1 MNSFKLILFFFSIT
15 IGQSYSAQESVGEI
29 VKYQKTNHGLEG
41 STAKHFF
48 KISVYN
54 SNTVRIQVS
63 KNKNIEDF
71 SFALVDEKIPDF
83 SGFKISDNGNSISVS
98 TKEITA
104 EIQKKPYFK
113 ITYKNAKGEVINED
127 LDGKALGTTF
137 QGDKVTVYKKH
148 FGERFVGMGESLGN
162 LDRNKTIVTTW
173 NTDFY
178 KYDDPRIPM
187 YISVPFYIGI
197 LKDKVYGIY
206 YDNSFKGIFNFGA
219 SNKRFMSVS
228 FDGGDMDYFFI
239 HDDSVAKVIENYTS
253 ITGRMPLPPKW
264 SIGYQ
269 QSRCSYY
276 NEDQVNFIAN
286 TFREKKIPL
295 DGIVLDA
302 DYLVEYEPFR
312 IDIKKFPDMKKMAS
326 ALRQKGIELTA
337 SVNPGI
343 KIDLTYDA
351 YNDGIKKDI
360 FLKYQDGEKYITDIY
375 PNTNYFPDFTY
386 PKARTWWADQMKIYQ
401 DVGINGY
408 WNDMNEPAI
417 DGQMMPDN
425 VVFDYDGKKSNTAE
439 SHNLYGFLMARSSFE
454 SFKKY
459 GRNKRPFVMTR
470 SAFAGVQ
477 RYATVWSGDNQAK
490 DEHILLGVLLNNQ
503 MSLSGIP
510 FVGPDLGGYIGDGN
524 KDLYRRWVEVGVFSP
539 YLRNHREQFAAANE
553 PWSYGEDN
561 ELISQSYIGFR
572 YQMMP
577 YLYSKFH
584 ETSQNGMPISKA
596 LCVDYPFDSNIYN
609 VNYQHQFFFGDA
621 FLIAPVMGKD
631 KQKKIYFPEGQF
643 YNVFTDE
650 KIEGNQEKLME
661 LDPYHLPIFAK
672 ASSII
677 PLQNVTQSTKEKP
690 DDTLQLHIYNGDKVN
705 SFSYYED
712 DGETLDYEKGDFYQR
727 IIEFDPQKKIIRFSK
742 TEGKF
747 NSNFKKIKIILH
759 GFDAISTDLN
769 AKQEQ
774 CKLFD
779 PLANLDQIFY
789 DAEALKNLRK
799 QNAIRDSKV
808 IFIDNKNEEMII
820 NY

>member
-1 MNSFKLILFFFSIT
+1 MNSFKLKIVFLIII
-15 IGQSYSAQESVGEI
+15 IGQFSSAQESVGEI
-29 VKYQKTNHGLEG
+29 VEYQKTNHGLEG
-41 STAKHFF
+41 NTAKHFF
-48 KISVYN
+48 KVSVYN
-54 SNTVRIQVS
+54 PNTIRIQIS

-71 SFALVDEKIPDF
+71 SFALVDEKVPDF
-83 SGFKISDNGNSISVS
+83 SDFKILDNGNSISVS

-148 FGERFVGMGESLGN
+148 FGERFIGMGESLGN
-162 LDRNKTIVTTW
+162 LDRNKTIITTW

-206 YDNSFKGIFNFGA
+206 YDNSFKGTFNFGA

-239 HDDSVAKVIENYTS
+239 HDHSVAKVIENYTS

-286 TFREKKIPL
+286 TFRQKKIPL

-312 IDIKKFPDMKKMAS
+312 IDTKKFPDMKKMAS
-326 ALRQKGIELTA
+326 QLKQKGIELTA

-343 KIDLTYDA
+343 KIDPTYDT

-360 FLKYQDGEKYITDIY
+360 FLKFQDGEKYITDIY

-386 PKARTWWADQMKIYQ
+386 PKARTWWAEQMKIYQ

-425 VVFDYDGKKSNTAE
+425 VVFDYNGRKSNTAE

-459 GRNKRPFVMTR
+459 GGNKRPFVMTR

-524 KDLYRRWVEVGVFSP
+524 KDLYKRWVEVGVFSP

-609 VNYQHQFFFGDA
+609 VNYQHQFLFGDA
-621 FLIAPVMGKD
+621 FLIAPVTGKD

-643 YNVFTDE
+643 YNIFTDE

-690 DDTLQLHIYNGDKVN
+690 DNTLLLHIYNGDKPN
-705 SFSYYED
+705 TFSYYED

-742 TEGKF
+742 AEGKF
-747 NSNFKKIKIILH
+747 GSNFKKIKIILH
-759 GFDAISTDLN
+759 GFDAVSADLN

-789 DAEALKNLRK
+789 DTEALKNLRK
-799 QNAIRDSKV
+799 QNEIRDSNV

>member
-1 MNSFKLILFFFSIT
+1 MNSFKLKIVFLIII
-15 IGQSYSAQESVGEI
+15 IGQFCSAQESVGEI

-41 STAKHFF
+41 NTAKHFF
-48 KISVYN
+48 KVSVYN
-54 SNTVRIQVS
+54 PNTIRIQIS

-71 SFALVDEKIPDF
+71 SFALVDEKVPDF
-83 SGFKISDNGNSISVS
+83 SDFKILNNGNSISVS

-137 QGDKVTVYKKH
+137 MGDKVTVYKKH

-206 YDNSFKGIFNFGA
+206 YDNSFKGTFNFGT

-239 HDDSVAKVIENYTS
+239 HDDSVAKVIENFTS

-276 NEDQVNFIAN
+276 NEEQVNFIAS
-286 TFREKKIPL
+286 TFRQKKIPL

-312 IDIKKFPDMKKMAS
+312 IDTKKFPDMKKMAS

-343 KIDLTYDA
+343 KIDPTYEA
-351 YNDGIKKDI
+351 YNDGIEKDI

-425 VVFDYDGKKSNTAE
+425 VVFDYNGRKSHTAE

-459 GRNKRPFVMTR
+459 GGNKRPFVMTR

-490 DEHILLGVLLNNQ
+490 DEHILLGILLNNQ

-584 ETSQNGMPISKA
+584 ETSVNGMPISKA
-596 LCVDYPFDSNIYN
+596 LCVDYPFDSNIYD
-609 VNYQHQFFFGDA
+609 VNYQHQFLFGDA
-621 FLIAPVMGKD
+621 FLIAPVTGKD
-631 KQKKIYFPEGQF
+631 KQKKVYFPEGQF

-677 PLQNVTQSTKEKP
+677 PLQNVIQSTKEKP
-690 DDTLQLHIYNGDKVN
+690 NDTLLLHIYNGDKLN

-712 DGETLDYEKGDFYQR
+712 DGETLDYEKGDFYKR
-727 IIEFDPQKKIIRFSK
+727 SIEFDPQKKIIRFSK
-742 TEGKF
+742 AEGKF
-747 NSNFKKIKIILH
+747 SSNFKKIKIILH
-759 GFDAISTDLN
+759 GFDAVSIDLN
-769 AKQEQ
+769 AKQER

-789 DAEALKNLRK
+789 DVEALKNLRK
-799 QNAIRDSKV
+799 QNAIRESKV
-808 IFIDNKNEEMII
+808 LIIDNKDEAMII

>member
-1 MNSFKLILFFFSIT
+1 MNSFKLKFVFLIII
-15 IGQSYSAQESVGEI
+15 IGQFCSAQESVGEI

-41 STAKHFF
+41 NTAKHFF
-48 KISVYN
+48 KVSVYN
-54 SNTVRIQVS
+54 PNTIRIQIS

-83 SGFKISDNGNSISVS
+83 PDFKISDNGNSISVS

-104 EIQKKPYFK
+104 VIQKSPYFK

-137 QGDKVTVYKKH
+137 QGDKVTVYKRH

-206 YDNSFKGIFNFGA
+206 YDNSFKGTFNFGA

-239 HDDSVAKVIENYTS
+239 HDDSVGKVIENYTA

-276 NEDQVNFIAN
+276 NEDQVNFIAK

-312 IDIKKFPDMKKMAS
+312 IDTKKFPDMKKMAS
-326 ALRQKGIELTA
+326 QLKQKGIELTA

-343 KIDLTYDA
+343 KIDPTYDA

-401 DVGINGY
+401 DMGINGY

-425 VVFDYDGKKSNTAE
+425 VVFDYDGRKSNTAE
-439 SHNLYGFLMARSSFE
+439 SHNLYGFLMARSSYE

-459 GRNKRPFVMTR
+459 GGNRRPFVMTR

-553 PWSYGEDN
+553 PWSYGEEN

-609 VNYQHQFFFGDA
+609 VNYQHQFLFGDA
-621 FLIAPVMGKD
+621 FLIAPVIGKD

-643 YNVFTDE
+643 YNIFTDE
-650 KIEGNQEKLME
+650 KIVGNQEKLME

-677 PLQNVTQSTKEKP
+677 PLQTVTQSTKEKP
-690 DDTLQLHIYNGDKVN
+690 DDTLLLHIYNGDKPN
-705 SFSYYED
+705 TFSYYED
-712 DGETLDYEKGDFYQR
+712 DGETLNYEKGDFYKR
-727 IIEFDPQKKIIRFSK
+727 SIEFDPQKEIIRFSK
-742 TEGKF
+742 AEGKF
-747 NSNFKKIKIILH
+747 SSNFKKIKIILH
-759 GFDAISTDLN
+759 GFNAVSADLN

-789 DAEALKNLRK
+789 DAEALEKLRK
-799 QNAIRDSKV
+799 QNAIRDSN
-808 IFIDNKNEEMII
+808 ILFIDNKNEEMII

>member
-1 MNSFKLILFFFSIT
+1 MNSFKLKLLFFSIV
-15 IGQSYSAQESVGEI
+15 IGQLFSAQESVGEI
-29 VKYQKTNHGLEG
+29 VQYHKTAHGLEG
-41 STAKHFF
+41 NTAKHFF
-48 KISVYN
+48 KVSVYN
-54 SNTVRIQVS
+54 HNTFRIQVS
-63 KNKNIEDF
+63 KGKNIEDF

-83 SGFKISDNGNSISVS
+83 SDFKILDYGNSISVS

-197 LKDKVYGIY
+197 LKDKIYGIY
-206 YDNSFKGIFNFGA
+206 YDNSFKGTFNFGA

-239 HDDSVAKVIENYTS
+239 HNNSVAGVIENYTS

-269 QSRCSYY
+269 QSRCNYY

-286 TFREKKIPL
+286 TFRKKKIPL

-312 IDIKKFPDMKKMAS
+312 IDTKKFPDMKKMAS
-326 ALRQKGIELTA
+326 ELKSKGIELTA

-343 KIDLTYDA
+343 KIDPTYDA
-351 YNDGIKKDI
+351 YNDGINNDI

-386 PKARTWWADQMKIYQ
+386 PKARQWWADQMKIYQ

-425 VVFDYDGKKSNTAE
+425 VVFDYNGRKSNTAE

-459 GRNKRPFVMTR
+459 GGNKRPFVMTR

-524 KDLYRRWVEVGVFSP
+524 KELYRRWVEVGVFSP

-577 YLYSKFH
+577 YLYSKFY
-584 ETSQNGMPISKA
+584 ETSKNGMPISKA
-596 LCVDYPFDSNIYN
+596 LCVDYPLDSKIYD

-631 KQKKIYFPEGQF
+631 KQKKVYFPEGKF
-643 YNVFTDE
+643 YNIFTDE
-650 KIEGNQEKLME
+650 KIEGNQEKLIE
-661 LDPYHLPIFAK
+661 LDPYHLPIFVK
-672 ASSII
+672 ESSII

-690 DDTLQLHIYNGDKVN
+690 NDTLQLHIYNGGKIN
-705 SFSYYED
+705 TFSYYED
-712 DGETLDYEKGDFYQR
+712 DGETLNYEKGDFYKR
-727 IIEFDPQKKIIRFSK
+727 NIEFDPQKRSIRFFKAESK
-742 TEGKF
+742 F
-747 NSNFKKIKIILH
+747 SSNFKKIKIILH
-759 GFDAISTDLN
+759 GFNGISSGLN
-769 AKQEQ
+769 AKKEQ

-779 PLANLDQIFY
+779 PLANLDLIFY
-789 DAEALKNLRK
+789 DAAALKNMRK
-799 QNAIRDSKV
+799 QNEIRDSQV
-808 IFIDNKNEEMII
+808 LFIDNKDEEIII

>member
-148 FGERFVGMGESLGN
+148 FDERFVGMGESLGN

-206 YDNSFKGIFNFGA
+206 YDNSFKGTFNFGA

-343 KIDLTYDA
+343 KIDPTYDA

-425 VVFDYDGKKSNTAE
+425 VVFDYDGRKSNTAE
-439 SHNLYGFLMARSSFE
+439 SHNLYGFLMARSSYE

-459 GRNKRPFVMTR
+459 GGNKRPFVMTR

-524 KDLYRRWVEVGVFSP
+524 KELYRRWVEVGVFSP

-609 VNYQHQFFFGDA
+609 VNYQHQFLFGDA

-643 YNVFTDE
+643 YNIFTDE
-650 KIEGNQEKLME
+650 KIEGNQEKQME

-690 DDTLQLHIYNGDKVN
+690 NDTLQLHIYNGNKTN
-705 SFSYYED
+705 IFSYYED
-712 DGETLDYEKGDFYQR
+712 DGETLDYEKGDFYKR
-727 IIEFDPQKKIIRFSK
+727 RIEFDPQKKIIRFSK
-742 TEGKF
+742 SEGKF
-747 NSNFKKIKIILH
+747 SSNFKKIKIILH
-759 GFDAISTDLN
+759 GFDAVSKDLN

-789 DAEALKNLRK
+789 DAAALKNLRK
-799 QNAIRDSKV
+799 QNEIRDSKV
-808 IFIDNKNEEMII
+808 LIIDNKDEAMII